1 MHRSTPSH
9 DRDPQHAAPPT
20 PSPVQP
26 RTRAAEFVAIEAAP
40 ATPAQRLAAWLPG
53 TPSEWLVW
61 LCIGLALRVVL
72 LPLATHPD
80 MLAVY
85 YRVNM
90 MERGTAALVDHPLQT
105 LPMALHHLWVWLLG
119 LPTPDLDGLPW
130 PNATTRE
137 VLEHTARALQSP
149 LALAWVALW
158 KLPYLLADLACGFVL
173 ARVAD
178 ASWRRAAFA
187 LWMLHPFV
195 LYAGLCLGK
204 YECWMLLPLLLGLHA
219 IQRRRLLRGF
229 LWIGIAVAM
238 RLYPAILLLPL
249 ILAATPSTALR
260 VRLAFLGLLPVAT
273 AVACGCT
280 HSPALRIALVAA
292 ALGAAW
298 FTRRRASW
306 LPLLVCGAFA
316 AVAALVVIAPRMLAG
331 VRDQDAQLGAL
342 SHHGSFFA
350 RTGLGSENPILLFI
364 VAYAAVCLW
373 AQRRAVA
380 RAATDAPFH
389 DVLGAG
395 MLTALCFC
403 TFSWFNPQYTV
414 LLVPFALLVAPRL
427 PDGLPAHALQV
438 AGVLLCVLGWREGM
452 TTLHLA
458 MPIAPEPLA
467 WTQGHLEVLG
477 ASIAS
482 FDVKSIG
489 RTLIA
494 IGSLWMA
501 WDYVRRHARPMP
513 LPAGRAWF
521 AGAALAWPL
530 LIGAACWIALRGDGA
545 RPLGDPQLLE
555 EGWAATAHPDA
566 IEIETG
572 ANAPNLLEV
581 QPTKMKELA
590 AIDGLHVTIEPAE
603 GAGEVREL
611 WLAQSELVDPDRD
624 ELVRISLEGADL
636 EPNQRYRIGLL
647 DERRGTVPGAV
658 VQQLAI
664 VPAERLR
671 AQIARAIATRWSEA
685 GLFAWAWASVVA
697 LLGVA
702 AAVCAWRRWR

>member
-1 MHRSTPSH
+1 MP
-9 DRDPQHAAPPT
+9 
-20 PSPVQP
+20 
-26 RTRAAEFVAIEAAP
+26 AP
-40 ATPAQRLAAWLPG
+40 ARVRAGEASFYAPAPTPAQRLAAWLPG
-53 TPSEWLVW
+53 TPSDWVAW
-61 LCIGLALRVVL
+61 LCIGVALRLAL

-105 LPMALHHLWVWLLG
+105 LPMALHRAWVWLLG
-119 LPTPDLDGLPW
+119 LPTPNLDGLPW
-130 PNATTRE
+130 PAATTRE
-137 VLEHTARALQSP
+137 VLENTARALASP
-149 LALAWVALW
+149 AALGWVALW
-158 KLPYLLADLACGFVL
+158 KLPYLLADLACGFVV

-178 ASWRRAAFA
+178 VQWRRRAFA
-187 LWMLHPFV
+187 LWMLHPIV
-195 LYAGLCLGK
+195 LFAGLCLGK

-238 RLYPAILLLPL
+238 RLYPAILLAPL
-249 ILAATPSTALR
+249 LLAATPSTALR
-260 VRLAFLGLLPVAT
+260 VRLAFLGLLPTAT
-273 AVACGCT
+273 SVACGCT
-280 HSPALRIALVAA
+280 SSPVVRLALIAA
-292 ALGAAW
+292 AFGAAW
-298 FTRRRASW
+298 LTRRRASW
-306 LPLLVCGAFA
+306 LPLLVGGAFA
-316 AVAALVVIAPRMLAG
+316 CIAALVVIGPRMLSG
-331 VRDQDAQLGAL
+331 IREQDAQLGAL

-350 RTGLGSENPILLFI
+350 RTGLGSENPILLF
-364 VAYAAVCLW
+364 VVGYAAVCLW

-380 RAATDAPFH
+380 RAATEGPFQ

-414 LLVPFALLVAPRL
+414 LLVPFAVLVAPSV

-438 AGVLLCVLGWREGM
+438 LGVLLCVLGWREGM

-458 MPIAPEPLA
+458 LPLAPEPLA

-477 ASIAS
+477 ASIAG
-482 FDVKSIG
+482 FDIKSVG

-494 IGSLWMA
+494 AGSLWMA
-501 WDYVRRHARPMP
+501 WDFVRRHARARS
-513 LPAGRAWF
+513 LGGAGAWF
-521 AGAALAWPL
+521 ACAALAWPL
-530 LIGAACWIALRGDGA
+530 LIGGACWIALRGDGL
-545 RPLGDPQLLE
+545 RPLGEPQLLE
-555 EGWAATAHPDA
+555 EGWAATVHPEA
-566 IEIETG
+566 IELETG
-572 ANAPNLLEV
+572 ANAPNLLEI
-581 QPTKMKELA
+581 QPTKLKELA

-611 WLAQSELVDPDRD
+611 WLPQTEIVDPDRD

-647 DERRGTVPGAV
+647 DERRGSVPGAV
-658 VQQLAI
+658 VQQLAV

-671 AQIARAIATRWSEA
+671 ALLGQSLRSRWEA
-685 GLFAWAWASVVA
+685 AGAFAWSWAAVLA
-697 LLGVA
+697 LLVGA
-702 AAVCAWRRWR
+702 AGFLTWRRWR